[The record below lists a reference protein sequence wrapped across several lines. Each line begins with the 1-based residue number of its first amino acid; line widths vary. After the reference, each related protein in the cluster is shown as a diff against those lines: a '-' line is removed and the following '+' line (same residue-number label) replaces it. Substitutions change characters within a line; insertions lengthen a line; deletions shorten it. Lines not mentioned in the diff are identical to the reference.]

1 MDSAPGR
8 RRDELGE
15 DEVYEAL
22 RKVLQA
28 EFDAT
33 DSEPTPFAQQRGHL
47 ERTP

>member
-8 RRDELGE
+8 RPHELGE

-22 RKVLQA
+22 LKVLQA